1 MSSGSDAVTTFA
13 PATRPLGGSV
23 LCPPDKSI
31 SHRCALFAAMGEGRT
46 RIERYLPAQDTLST
60 LGAVQ
65 ALGATVVRDGDT
77 VTIDGVGL
85 RGASAPAGPVD
96 VGNAGTLLR
105 LLAGWVAGIDG
116 LTVTL
121 DGDASIRQRPMARII
136 APLREMN
143 AQLSAREDR
152 FAPVTVTGGPLR
164 AIDYLLPM
172 ASAQVKSCVLI
183 AGMNADGATTVI
195 EPIASR
201 DHTERMLAA
210 AGAPLTRAG
219 DRITIQPTDRL
230 ELGDQ
235 RVPGDPSS
243 AAFPLAAALIVPG
256 SRVEVREVSTNWT
269 RAGFVHIARRMGAH
283 IEGPVEDPGTPHT
296 VPEVTAALTAT
307 HGPLRGTTVSAD
319 EVPLAIDELPLVAL
333 LGCFAEP
340 GEITTVTGAE
350 ELRAKETDRIAAV
363 AEELGALGGRIT
375 PTDDG
380 FIVEGTG
387 GLRGGRLHS
396 RGDHRMAM
404 IGALAGLA
412 SRDGVEVVDMEAA
425 AVSYPTFLD
434 DLATL
439 TGADASPAR

>member
-1 MSSGSDAVTTFA
+1 MSD
-13 PATRPLGGSV
+13 
-23 LCPPDKSI
+23 
-31 SHRCALFAAMGEGRT
+31 GRT
-46 RIERYLPAQDTLST
+46 RIERYLVAEDTLST
-60 LGAVQ
+60 LAAVE
-65 ALGATVVRDGDT
+65 ALGAQVIRDGDT
-77 VTIDGVGL
+77 VVIHGVGL
-85 RGASAPAGPVD
+85 LGAEAPGGTVD

-105 LLAGWVAGIDG
+105 LLAGWIAGIPG

-121 DGDASIRQRPMARII
+121 DGDASIRTRPMGRII
-136 APLREMN
+136 EPLAQMN
-143 AQLSAREDR
+143 AQLSARDGR
-152 FAPVTVTGGPLR
+152 FAPVQVTGGAVR
-164 AIDYLLPM
+164 GIEYTLPM

-183 AGMNADGATTVI
+183 AGLNAQGPTTVV
-195 EPIASR
+195 EPVPSR

-210 AGAPLTRAG
+210 AGAPLTRE
-219 DRITIQPTDRL
+219 DTRIHIARAERI

-256 SRVEVREVSTNWT
+256 SEVAVHEVSTNWT
-269 RAGFVHIARRMGAH
+269 RAGFVHIARRMGAI
-283 IEGPVEDPGTPHT
+283 IEGPVEEPGTPHT
-296 VPEVTAALTAT
+296 VAETTAT
-307 HGPLRGTTVSAD
+307 LVAKHGPLRGTTVTAD

-363 AEELGALGGRIT
+363 AEELGALGGKVT

-380 FIVEGTG
+380 FVVEGTG
-387 GLRGGRLHS
+387 GLRGGRLDS

-412 SRDGVEVVDMEAA
+412 STDGVEIVDMAAA

-434 DLATL
+434 DLAL
-439 TGADASPAR
+439 ITGR